1 MLAGHSLGGSL
12 ALLLAL
18 DALVNHTYET
28 SSNNAS
34 SSYDRDH
41 KNGKNEN
48 MHKKSKIDSD
58 SSQTSSSSSRSR
70 DSDDNI
76 EDAPPTPTQSRT
88 STSTYRSNSYS
99 HHNDKRC
106 TSTAHVSVLDRLHIV
121 TFGQPELADPLFFKG
136 LKMQHSAA
144 KKLLEERYQL
154 SFFDFKLEY

>member
-18 DALVNHTYET
+18 DTLVNHTYES

-34 SSYDRDH
+34 SPYDRDEMNG
-41 KNGKNEN
+41 KNGKNDN
-48 MHKKSKIDSD
+48 MHRKNKKLKNDSD
-58 SSQTSSSSSRSR
+58 SNQTSSSSHSNSK
-70 DSDDNI
+70 SG
-76 EDAPPTPTQSRT
+76 DAPSKRT

-121 TFGQPELADPLFFKG
+121 TFGQPELADPLFFEG
-136 LKMQHSAA
+136 LKVQHNAA
-144 KKLLEERYQL
+144 KKLLEERYQQ
-154 SFFDFKLEY
+154 SF